1 MASSSTT
8 TTIISNRRRRISKQN
23 HLNNNN
29 TNAFNYNVPTSN
41 DINMYDKHYDD
52 DEIHR
57 LKQTIMKV
65 LPSKDERKKL
75 KRSLTKIR
83 DTTVKTSV
91 VHILKMLDS
100 ICNVI
105 DHSMMDTL
113 IENKAIINK
122 NQNQYVELINE
133 HDDFTILSDIP
144 KLKEK
149 IKQIEERQEND
160 HSKKNILR
168 EMAEFEERIDKT
180 NIKVSKLNSQLTML
194 HDSQPSATANFQS
207 QLLKI
212 ETQSRHAIDEVQLLN
227 EKVDLRG
234 RRQLQEL
241 EKLCSGQV
249 SLYLSGISNDI
260 VNLSNK
266 VDVLLEVTE
275 KHEKRMDAINNTS
288 NNNLQGLAN
297 DICKIVVDLQN
308 NRDATLNLQKTME
321 HTRKNERKK
330 YLFSQRQN
338 VNNQRNMLNDIMTSN
353 KQQQQQQKHERD
365 HQQGFMDYVLF
376 DDGSRKKKDNN
387 NNSSSNK
394 NHEVVD
400 IVEYNLLK
408 KTVKELQVENKILK
422 ANVYKSLEKIDSFTE
437 MSITAYK
444 NSEKRTREELNQLR
458 EALLSFS
465 KQLCMVTECYNGIK

>member
-1 MASSSTT
+1 
-8 TTIISNRRRRISKQN
+8 
-23 HLNNNN
+23 
-29 TNAFNYNVPTSN
+29 
-41 DINMYDKHYDD
+41 
-52 DEIHR
+52 
-57 LKQTIMKV
+57 
-65 LPSKDERKKL
+65 
-75 KRSLTKIR
+75 
-83 DTTVKTSV
+83 
-91 VHILKMLDS
+91 
-100 ICNVI
+100 
-105 DHSMMDTL
+105 MMDTL

-168 EMAEFEERIDKT
+168 EIAEFEERIDKT

-266 VDVLLEVTE
+266 V
-275 KHEKRMDAINNTS
+275 
-288 NNNLQGLAN
+288 
-297 DICKIVVDLQN
+297 
-308 NRDATLNLQKTME
+308 
-321 HTRKNERKK
+321 
-330 YLFSQRQN
+330 
-338 VNNQRNMLNDIMTSN
+338 
-353 KQQQQQQKHERD
+353 
-365 HQQGFMDYVLF
+365 
-376 DDGSRKKKDNN
+376 
-387 NNSSSNK
+387 
-394 NHEVVD
+394 
-400 IVEYNLLK
+400 
-408 KTVKELQVENKILK
+408 
-422 ANVYKSLEKIDSFTE
+422 
-437 MSITAYK
+437 
-444 NSEKRTREELNQLR
+444 
-458 EALLSFS
+458 
-465 KQLCMVTECYNGIK
+465 